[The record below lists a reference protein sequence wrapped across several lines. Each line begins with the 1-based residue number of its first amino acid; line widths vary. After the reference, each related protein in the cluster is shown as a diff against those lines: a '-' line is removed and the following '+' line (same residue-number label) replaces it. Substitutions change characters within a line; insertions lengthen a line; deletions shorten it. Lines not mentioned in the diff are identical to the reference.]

1 MIIINIIYI
10 KSNKIILYIINKAI
24 SYQAARFLNTIL
36 AKAI

>member
-10 KSNKIILYIINKAI
+10 ESNKTILYVINKAT

-36 AKAI
+36 AKMI